1 MQIFAKKAASNES
14 KRAEQ
19 GKVNEIAIKSMCTKQ
34 IAVWHY
40 KNLIDTID
48 VCTRTFVHFHR
59 LFSSCVRSPFRI
71 RIIYCFVWRACACV
85 FLAKWS
91 KMNDF
96 LHLQK
101 DITFEIGLNDDAW
114 INILSTHFLYWKH
127 KNIKSWFEFNGKY
140 IFGRRIIS
148 PMAWSGHLIS
158 LVKIVLFLICDK
170 CRHLRTKGN
179 LNS

>member
-1 MQIFAKKAASNES
+1 MFAHEHLYIFIVYSHHA
-14 KRAEQ
+14 
-19 GKVNEIAIKSMCTKQ
+19 
-34 IAVWHY
+34 
-40 KNLIDTID
+40 
-48 VCTRTFVHFHR
+48 FVR
-59 LFSSCVRSPFRI
+59 LFEYSSFIVSFGVR
-71 RIIYCFVWRACACV
+71 VRAF